1 MNPNSIFKDAPKYL
15 TLRYNSLNR
24 YVHEVFLTPDTI
36 EDIRQR
42 FGTKDERKAEIRRI
56 KDIANEASLVAFIF
70 IVRKMFTEGS
80 NAAKNAVDTFKELN
94 VDGFRIGSKY
104 FQGRNENVIM
114 GDLLAEKLLNS
125 VSDDRVKGLI
135 LSSNYLTDILKGY
148 QTLVKNPSSLN

>member
-1 MNPNSIFKDAPKYL
+1 MNANAIFKDAPKYL

-24 YVHEVFLTPDTI
+24 YVQETFLTPETI
-36 EDIRQR
+36 EIVRQR
-42 FGTKDERKAEIRRI
+42 FKTKDEKKAEIKRI

-114 GDLLAEKLLNS
+114 GDILAEKLLNS
-125 VSDDRVKGLI
+125 ISDDRVKGLI
-135 LSSNYLTDILKGY
+135 LNSNYMTDILKEY
-148 QTLVKNPSSLN
+148 EVFVKNPNSQN